1 MKRHMGL
8 KPLNLVKVNET
19 PQFGK
24 MLADEVC
31 YVHGSNS
38 SSFPGLVRFRALLS
52 MEEIDGTS
60 WFDRNRLGSGERG
73 YTCHHIY
80 QNQPISQ
87 GVSMHYLQNFQESL
101 SAYSYQ
107 GLTVGNYSVL
117 YGFSRDVSINA
128 KIVDHPLSKGGINID
143 FIKAIYVP
151 HQYISKAKEA
161 LSLIPRL
168 QQVVFPL
175 LV

>member
-1 MKRHMGL
+1 MKRPMGL

-73 YTCHHIY
+73 YT
-80 QNQPISQ
+80 S
-87 GVSMHYLQNFQESL
+87 SYLSK
-101 SAYSYQ
+101 SA
-107 GLTVGNYSVL
+107 N
-117 YGFSRDVSINA
+117 FSRCEYALPA
-128 KIVDHPLSKGGINID
+128 KLSGEFKCLFLSRFDGGELFCVIW
-143 FIKAIYVP
+143 FF
-151 HQYISKAKEA
+151 
-161 LSLIPRL
+161 PRC
-168 QQVVFPL
+168 FY
-175 LV
+175 